1 MSPNLRL
8 LLLEQVFFVCGSLQ
22 AGAYSACVAVPAA
35 DTTVIDHEHI
45 VDATLERR
53 HPGTR
58 IERFF
63 AGPLKLD
70 PLPAAFSGHGSTAK
84 AMSPNL
90 RLLLL
95 EQVSFYSEYCY
106 KTDNRFVVVL
116 PCPSVLFSGFSS
128 LCLLLSDDVELNP
141 GPDVK
146 VLLKELSEGQ
156 KSIKADLSALRER
169 MTKMEDA
176 IQKIKDQ
183 GKKIG
188 QLTKTVT
195 NLNVTLSRQEERLIS
210 LKDRS
215 RRNNLLVFRVEEG
228 EAETTEDL
236 EQAVLQ
242 DIFVRRLGVELKT
255 VERIHRIG
263 RKGGRSPRPV
273 IIKLYDFREKLT
285 VCKNCKKAKRQQYI
299 SWGRLLQGN
308 PSQA

>member
-95 EQVSFYSEYCY
+95 EQPHCRCFQSYV
-106 KTDNRFVVVL
+106 
-116 PCPSVLFSGFSS
+116 
-128 LCLLLSDDVELNP
+128 
-141 GPDVK
+141 
-146 VLLKELSEGQ
+146 
-156 KSIKADLSALRER
+156 
-169 MTKMEDA
+169 M
-176 IQKIKDQ
+176 
-183 GKKIG
+183 
-188 QLTKTVT
+188 
-195 NLNVTLSRQEERLIS
+195 
-210 LKDRS
+210 
-215 RRNNLLVFRVEEG
+215 
-228 EAETTEDL
+228 
-236 EQAVLQ
+236 
-242 DIFVRRLGVELKT
+242 
-255 VERIHRIG
+255 
-263 RKGGRSPRPV
+263 
-273 IIKLYDFREKLT
+273 
-285 VCKNCKKAKRQQYI
+285 
-299 SWGRLLQGN
+299 
-308 PSQA
+308 